1 MPHSGAPRGKNGK
14 NIKVRIE
21 YSAGGVVFRR
31 TAKGILAGLI
41 KDSYGKWAFA
51 KGRIEKKET
60 PSAAAVR
67 ETQEEMGIAKLRLI
81 SFLGENSIWFKDRY
95 EHVGQTVHK
104 HIAYFLMEAGSDEHG
119 EPEGRERVQAIKW
132 VPYHELPRQISYK
145 NSLPIAKKAV
155 STIEVFCRKY

>member
-1 MPHSGAPRGKNGK
+1 MSHTGSAHGKHEKNGK
-14 NIKVRIE
+14 PRVE

-31 TAKGILAGLI
+31 TAKGILVGLI

-60 PSAAAVR
+60 PSTAAVR
-67 ETQEEMGIAKLRLI
+67 EACEEMGIAKLRLI
-81 SFLGENSIWFKDRY
+81 SFLGQNSIWFKDRY

-104 HIAYFLMEAGSDEHG
+104 YIAYFLMEAAPDEHG
-119 EPEGRERVQAIKW
+119 RPEGRDRVQAIKW
-132 VPYHELPRQISYK
+132 IPYRDLPRHISYK